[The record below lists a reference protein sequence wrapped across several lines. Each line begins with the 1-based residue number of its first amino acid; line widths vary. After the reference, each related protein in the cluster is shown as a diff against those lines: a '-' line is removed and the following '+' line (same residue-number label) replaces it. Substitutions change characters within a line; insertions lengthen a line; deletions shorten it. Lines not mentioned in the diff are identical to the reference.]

1 MESRE
6 RVAFLGLGIMG
17 FPMAAN
23 LVRAG
28 FDVVV
33 WNRTRARADAFVNEH
48 TATMAQSPRDAARQ
62 ADVTITMVPDVP
74 EVEEVLFAGDGGA
87 AGGLGEGKLV
97 IDMSTIAPR
106 ASVSI
111 GERLRADGIAFVDAP
126 VSGSRPKAEDG
137 SLTIMVGGEE
147 ADFQRARPLLEAMGG
162 LVLHAGPVGH
172 GSLVKLVN
180 NTLAAVNAAALAEA
194 IAFARSEGLDTDVLV
209 RATAA
214 GSGASR
220 MLELKADPMLNGD
233 YDPLFKLEHMLKD
246 VRHYLAEAERVG
258 APARLGSV
266 AERLYAAAAGD
277 GLGGR
282 DFAAVIEAVDE
293 RSP

>member
-23 LVRAG
+23 LVRGG
-28 FDVVV
+28 FDVVA
-33 WNRTRARADAFVNEH
+33 WNRTSERAEEFARRH
-48 TATMAQSPRDAARQ
+48 GTRTAESPAAAAAE

-74 EVEEVLFAGDGGA
+74 EVEEVLFGENGA
-87 AGGLGEGKLV
+87 AEGMSEGKLA
-97 IDMSTIAPR
+97 IDMSTIAPG
-106 ASVSI
+106 ASVSV
-111 GERLRADGIAFVDAP
+111 GERLRANGIAFVDAP

-137 SLTIMVGGEE
+137 SLTIMVGGER
-147 ADFQRARPLLEAMGG
+147 ADFERARPLLEAMGE
-162 LVLHAGPVGH
+162 LVLHAGPLGH

-194 IAFARSEGLDTDVLV
+194 IAFARAEGIDTDVMT
-209 RATAA
+209 RAVGA

-220 MLELKADPMLNGD
+220 MLELKVAPMLAGD
-233 YDPLFKLEHMLKD
+233 YEPLFKLEHMLKD
-246 VRHYLAEAERVG
+246 VRHYLAEAERTG

-266 AERLYAAAAGD
+266 AERLYAAAAEK
-277 GLGGR
+277 GLGER
-282 DFAAVIEAVDE
+282 DFAAVIESVDG
-293 RSP
+293 PAP